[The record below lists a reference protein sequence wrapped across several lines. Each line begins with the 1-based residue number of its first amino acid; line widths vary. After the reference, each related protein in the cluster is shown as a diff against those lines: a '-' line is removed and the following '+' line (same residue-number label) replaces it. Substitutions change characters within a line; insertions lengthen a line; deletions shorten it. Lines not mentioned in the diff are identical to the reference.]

1 MDKHFVSIYNF
12 LLGLLAL
19 VMVCVPNLSGLFIVL
34 TLVFAIIGAARK
46 QMKFQVSTIN
56 VLFLCLYLVYLIGCL
71 YTNNSDL
78 ASKYLEYK
86 LSFVLFPLIFSF
98 IPTGGKISIK
108 PAGVGLI
115 IGTVIVAA
123 IGVNNALYCRSV
135 DGVGCFVSGSISNL
149 HHPSYFMVYFIIGL
163 SISVYGKIKEW
174 NGFHLFWIIPYFL
187 LALVFHFLS
196 LSLAG
201 VLFIMVLFS
210 GAFIYY
216 VYKKWG
222 KLLVLGALI
231 LMPILAIMMLTYVP
245 QIEGEWNNAKWY
257 AKEYSKNPTA
267 FVEGRAYPMS
277 GSETRLVLWTVS
289 GQIIKDYPLGVGT
302 GNVDDILVSRLSKLN
317 QKELAKQRLN
327 PHNQYFQTAI
337 EIGFIGLIVLLSIL
351 FYGLKVGYKHRNWL
365 LIILVANLGFNML
378 FESMLQRQ
386 SGIVF
391 YTFWI
396 CLLVAYQTSQKINH
410 EVNKL

>member
-1 MDKHFVSIYNF
+1 
-12 LLGLLAL
+12 
-19 VMVCVPNLSGLFIVL
+19 
-34 TLVFAIIGAARK
+34 
-46 QMKFQVSTIN
+46 
-56 VLFLCLYLVYLIGCL
+56 
-71 YTNNSDL
+71 
-78 ASKYLEYK
+78 
-86 LSFVLFPLIFSF
+86 
-98 IPTGGKISIK
+98 
-108 PAGVGLI
+108 
-115 IGTVIVAA
+115 
-123 IGVNNALYCRSV
+123 
-135 DGVGCFVSGSISNL
+135 
-149 HHPSYFMVYFIIGL
+149 
-163 SISVYGKIKEW
+163 
-174 NGFHLFWIIPYFL
+174 
-187 LALVFHFLS
+187 
-196 LSLAG
+196 
-201 VLFIMVLFS
+201 
-210 GAFIYY
+210 
-216 VYKKWG
+216 
-222 KLLVLGALI
+222 
-231 LMPILAIMMLTYVP
+231 
-245 QIEGEWNNAKWY
+245 
-257 AKEYSKNPTA
+257 
-267 FVEGRAYPMS
+267 MS

-351 FYGLKVGYKHRNWL
+351 FYGLKVGYKHRTWL